1 MKKTL
6 FALLACAAVAQAAS
20 LSWTISNVKYATENG
35 ITTNVTVGS
44 YSAYLFVTS
53 VTSDTVSE
61 ITTTTQGAIL
71 DSLASAHAD
80 GSNWG
85 STASTLAQASAFD
98 SLNTG
103 AGTWTGSTG
112 IEGFSAGDSVTA
124 FAVIFDA
131 TDIANANNYLVVGEK
146 TLSFNSA
153 SGSKIIPFGSQA
165 TNSGAKID
173 SSSVSWQS
181 IASSPATPEPATATL
196 SLLALAGLAARRR
209 RH

>member
-20 LSWTISNVKYATENG
+20 LGWSITNVKYATEDG
-35 ITTNVTVGS
+35 ITTNVTTGS
-44 YSAYLFVTS
+44 YSAYLFITS
-53 VTSDTVSE
+53 VTSGTVSD
-61 ITTTTQGAIL
+61 ITTTTQGEIL
-71 DSLASAHAD
+71 DSLASAHED

-85 STASTLAQASAFD
+85 STASTLAQASASN

-103 AGTWTGSTG
+103 NGTWTVTTD

-131 TDIANANNYLVVGEK
+131 TDIANANNYYVVNEK
-146 TLSFNSA
+146 TLTINSA
-153 SGSKIIPFGSQA
+153 TGTKSIAFLSQA

-181 IASSPATPEPATATL
+181 IASSPTTPEPATTTL

-209 RH
+209 H